1 MILSSVDLELGKDWK
16 KKEFQ
21 NNCMSGN
28 YKDPKKY
35 SAVSGS
41 NNNLSI
47 SPKDSRII
55 DVLLSVLERIYE
67 RMMVWCWKNLV
78 QLTAPKPDRSC
89 INSRTKTCEHGTAIA
104 ENSNNLLSRLGALN
118 VVYL

>member
-1 MILSSVDLELGKDWK
+1 
-16 KKEFQ
+16 
-21 NNCMSGN
+21 MSGN

-55 DVLLSVLERIYE
+55 DVLERIYE
-67 RMMVWCWKNLV
+67 RMMVWC
-78 QLTAPKPDRSC
+78 
-89 INSRTKTCEHGTAIA
+89 
-104 ENSNNLLSRLGALN
+104 
-118 VVYL
+118 

>member
-1 MILSSVDLELGKDWK
+1 
-16 KKEFQ
+16 
-21 NNCMSGN
+21 MSGN

-67 RMMVWCWKNLV
+67 RMMVWC
-78 QLTAPKPDRSC
+78 
-89 INSRTKTCEHGTAIA
+89 
-104 ENSNNLLSRLGALN
+104 
-118 VVYL
+118 

>member
-1 MILSSVDLELGKDWK
+1 
-16 KKEFQ
+16 
-21 NNCMSGN
+21 MSGN

-55 DVLLSVLERIYE
+55 DVFLSVLERIYE
-67 RMMVWCWKNLV
+67 RMMVWC
-78 QLTAPKPDRSC
+78 
-89 INSRTKTCEHGTAIA
+89 
-104 ENSNNLLSRLGALN
+104 
-118 VVYL
+118 